1 MTSKSVKRAMT
12 SKPVKRAAGSKSVKR
27 VSVKRVSSPVQPSG
41 PRPLVLG
48 VAAAAG
54 GGLCVAVGQW
64 LLGNWWLIALLAA
77 VLGAAG
83 CLWLAQ
89 WAARAWWE
97 RAHVRRLRYEL
108 PQLDAL
114 HHEDFEFAV
123 RDLMRRDG
131 CDDAVQVGGAGDN
144 GADVTATD
152 PLGRRWVIQCKH
164 RQDGALGSAVG
175 TPDLHVL
182 NGTGRQLHG
191 GDVVV
196 LVTNGRF
203 TAGCE
208 PLAKSQKLHLVDRGT
223 LGEWAAG
230 SRPLWELLQQ
240 LPPSPGRRS
249 ALS

>member
-1 MTSKSVKRAMT
+1 MDRSVRVRGAVVSRRPAVRRT
-12 SKPVKRAAGSKSVKR
+12 RRPPKR
-27 VSVKRVSSPVQPSG
+27 VPTPTKPSG
-41 PRPLVLG
+41 PQPLALT
-48 VAAAAG
+48 VAAGAG
-54 GGLCVAVGQW
+54 VGLCGAGGQW
-64 LLGNWWLIALLAA
+64 LLGGWWLPAVFAA
-77 VLGAAG
+77 VVVGAG
-83 CLWLAQ
+83 GLWLTQ
-89 WAARAWWE
+89 WAVSARWE
-97 RAHVRRLRYEL
+97 RVHVRKLRYGL
-108 PQLDAL
+108 PQLDRL

-131 CDDAVQVGGAGDN
+131 CADAVQVGGAGDN

-164 RQDGALGSAVG
+164 RQDGASGTPVG

-203 TAGCE
+203 TAGCA

-223 LGEWAAG
+223 LAEWAGG
-230 SRPLWELLQQ
+230 SQPLWELLQRV
-240 LPPSPGRRS
+240 PPPGRRS
-249 ALS
+249 AMSP

>member
-1 MTSKSVKRAMT
+1 MSRRPPVRRTRRSPKRAPT
-12 SKPVKRAAGSKSVKR
+12 LTKPK
-27 VSVKRVSSPVQPSG
+27 G
-41 PRPLVLG
+41 PRPLALAI
-48 VAAAAG
+48 AAAAG
-54 GGLCVAVGQW
+54 VGLCVAVGQW
-64 LLGNWWLIALLAA
+64 LLGNWWLFAVLAA
-77 VLGAAG
+77 VVGGAG
-83 CLWLAQ
+83 GLWLTQ
-89 WAARAWWE
+89 WAVSARWE
-97 RAHVRRLRYEL
+97 RVHVRGLRYML
-108 PQLDAL
+108 LQLDAL

-131 CDDAVQVGGAGDN
+131 CADAVQVGGAGDN

-164 RQDGALGSAVG
+164 RQDGASGSPVG

-203 TAGCE
+203 TAGCA

-223 LGEWAAG
+223 LGKWAGG
-230 SRPLWELLQQ
+230 SRPLWDLLQK
-240 LPPSPGRRS
+240 LPPPGRRS

>member
-1 MTSKSVKRAMT
+1 MSPRPPARRRPR
-12 SKPVKRAAGSKSVKR
+12 KPVAR
-27 VSVKRVSSPVQPSG
+27 VSTKPKG
-41 PRPLVLG
+41 PQRLVL
-48 VAAAAG
+48 VIAAAAG
-54 GGLCVAVGQW
+54 VALCLAVGQW
-64 LLGNWWLIALLAA
+64 LLDNWWLLAVLAA
-77 VLGAAG
+77 VAAG
-83 CLWLAQ
+83 AGGLWLTQ
-89 WAARAWWE
+89 WAVSARWE
-97 RAHVRRLRYEL
+97 WVHVRRLRYKL
-108 PQLDAL
+108 PQLDRL

-131 CDDAVQVGGAGDN
+131 CGDAVQVGGAGDN

-164 RQDGALGSAVG
+164 RQNGASGSPVG

-223 LGEWAAG
+223 LGEWAGG
-230 SRPLWELLQQ
+230 SRPLWELLQK
-240 LPPSPGRRS
+240 LPPPGKRS
-249 ALS
+249 ASLS

>member
-1 MTSKSVKRAMT
+1 MSRRPPVRRTRKS
-12 SKPVKRAAGSKSVKR
+12 PKR
-27 VSVKRVSSPVQPSG
+27 VSTPTKPGEPQP
-41 PRPLVLG
+41 LALTI
-48 VAAAAG
+48 AAAAG
-54 GGLCVAVGQW
+54 VGFCGAVGQW
-64 LLGNWWLIALLAA
+64 LLGGWWWLAVFAA
-77 VLGAAG
+77 VVVGAG
-83 CLWLAQ
+83 GLWLTQ
-89 WAARAWWE
+89 WAVSANWDRV
-97 RAHVRRLRYEL
+97 HVRRLRYGL
-108 PQLDAL
+108 PQLDGL

-131 CDDAVQVGGAGDN
+131 CADAVQVGGAGDN

-164 RQDGALGSAVG
+164 RQDGASGTPVG

-203 TAGCE
+203 TAGCA

-223 LGEWAAG
+223 LGEWAGG
-230 SRPLWELLQQ
+230 SHPLWELLQR
-240 LPPSPGRRS
+240 LPPSGRRA
-249 ALS
+249 ALSP

>member
-1 MTSKSVKRAMT
+1 MSPRPPARRRPR
-12 SKPVKRAAGSKSVKR
+12 KPVARASTKPK
-27 VSVKRVSSPVQPSG
+27 G
-41 PRPLVLG
+41 PQRLVL
-48 VAAAAG
+48 VIAAAAG
-54 GGLCVAVGQW
+54 VALCLAVGQW
-64 LLGNWWLIALLAA
+64 LLDNWWLLAVLAA
-77 VLGAAG
+77 VVAGAG
-83 CLWLAQ
+83 GLWLTQ
-89 WAARAWWE
+89 WAVSARWE
-97 RAHVRRLRYEL
+97 WVHVRRLRYKL
-108 PQLDAL
+108 PQLDRL

-131 CDDAVQVGGAGDN
+131 CGDAVQVGGAGDN

-164 RQDGALGSAVG
+164 RQSGASGSPVG

-223 LGEWAAG
+223 LGEWAGG
-230 SRPLWELLQQ
+230 SRPLWELLQK
-240 LPPSPGRRS
+240 LPPPGKRS
-249 ALS
+249 ASLS